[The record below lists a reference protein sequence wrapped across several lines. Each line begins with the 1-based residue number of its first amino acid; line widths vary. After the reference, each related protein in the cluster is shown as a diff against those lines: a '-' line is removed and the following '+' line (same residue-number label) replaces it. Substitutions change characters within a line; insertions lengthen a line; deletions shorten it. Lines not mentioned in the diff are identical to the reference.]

1 MQKQANKAVVVS
13 QIKPLR
19 NLTVTIITV
28 TMPSRGKMIPTFFL
42 KKKKLV
48 DDLYSLRLK
57 KKKTNYGFVSNV

>member
-28 TMPSRGKMIPTFFL
+28 TMPSRGKMIPTFF

>member
-28 TMPSRGKMIPTFFL
+28 TMPSRGKMISTFFL
-42 KKKKLV
+42 KKK
-48 DDLYSLRLK
+48 
-57 KKKTNYGFVSNV
+57 N

>member
-42 KKKKLV
+42 KKKLV